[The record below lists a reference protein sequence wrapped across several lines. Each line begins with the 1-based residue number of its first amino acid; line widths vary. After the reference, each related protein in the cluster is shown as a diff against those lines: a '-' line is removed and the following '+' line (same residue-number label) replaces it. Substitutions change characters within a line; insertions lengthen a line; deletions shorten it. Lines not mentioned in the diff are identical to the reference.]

1 MMYTIAK
8 HIHLTTIALSIVGF
22 LLRLAWQLTG
32 SPRANGRLVKVLPHI
47 NDSILFFSG
56 LYLVWLT
63 GQYPWQQAWL
73 AAKVVAL
80 LLYIYLGAK
89 ALRATENRLKLLF
102 GSAGVA
108 TYLYMVLVALN
119 KSPLPL

>member
-1 MMYTIAK
+1 MYTIAK

-22 LLRLAWQLTG
+22 LLRLVWKLTG
-32 SPRANGRLVKVLPHI
+32 LPRADGKLVKVLPHV

-63 GQYPWQQAWL
+63 GQYPWQHAWL

-89 ALRATENRLKLLF
+89 ALRAAANRPRLLF
-102 GSAGVA
+102 GGAAVA
-108 TYLYMVLVALN
+108 TYLYMVSVALS
-119 KSPLPL
+119 KSQLPF

>member
-1 MMYTIAK
+1 MYTIAK

-22 LLRLAWQLTG
+22 LLRLAWQLTD
-32 SPRANGRLVKVLPHI
+32 SPRANGKLVKVLPHI

-73 AAKVVAL
+73 AVKVVAL

-89 ALRATENRLKLLF
+89 ALRATENRPKLLF
-102 GSAGVA
+102 GAAGVT